1 MKHFQ
6 QCRSYLR
13 ALVLVCVV
21 LSLPSLRGGLVSSSS
36 INGDQPLS
44 RRILSAVDLPSDAIA
59 ARGQSFSL
67 KLFKNLRPQLDLAI
81 AGTAPKVVVPAAR
94 IARALTSIS
103 RTASA
108 AASLPTGRAP
118 PQLG

>member
-1 MKHFQ
+1 MKLRQ
-6 QCRSYLR
+6 QNRSSLR
-13 ALVLVCVV
+13 ALILACVV
-21 LSLPSLRGGLVSSSS
+21 LSLPSLRAGLVSSSS
-36 INGDQPLS
+36 IYGDQPLS
-44 RRILSAVDLPSDAIA
+44 RRILSTVDLPSDAIA

-81 AGTAPKVVVPAAR
+81 AGTAPKIVLPAAR
-94 IARALTSIS
+94 IARVLTSIS
-103 RTASA
+103 RTTSA